1 MRITPFIVEEIKRTI
16 PDAIALDPLINITRM
31 RRHLEEQFNRSFS
44 FYYTRKL
51 MHKVA
56 MQSRMEADRTQI
68 EQRNEFYP
76 DAASTVEVHRGTRSA
91 VRAAPSR
98 VLAIAAVGL
107 AIALSIS
114 MLIG

>member
-1 MRITPFIVEEIKRTI
+1 M
-16 PDAIALDPLINITRM
+16 DASIDVGPVGALCDQQRPSVDAGVSDP
-31 RRHLEEQFNRSFS
+31 
-44 FYYTRKL
+44 
-51 MHKVA
+51 
-56 MQSRMEADRTQI
+56 
-68 EQRNEFYP
+68 
-76 DAASTVEVHRGTRSA
+76 ASTVEVHRDTRSA